1 MQKLNKFNQY
11 LLERYPTVWNT
22 KIVWMLLAALV
33 FHIVFFIIG
42 YVSHIDPVSLQ
53 KYSVKDDYFRNGV
66 IFVHLIIS
74 ILLIVGWLLM
84 MLKNN
89 AFKNFYPTS
98 KGKLFGQFVQY
109 FIIIFSCT
117 TFYFSYMTGFR
128 MFINN
133 KYPDQEMA
141 KNVDIINRTAPFFSQ
156 NIESY
161 TLENRLF
168 PKPFYDLYCEN
179 NIEKIDRN
187 KKFFV
192 YYNRVYQYYSLYSK
206 KSYQKDKRGNFIP
219 PNPEYSQKIQP
230 AYSEDEEKFETF
242 YYKKDVVD
250 LSSHIKTTQ
259 PSFYNFSE
267 VFYDYDFKGYDDGVG
282 AIEVVYYDKDSPDYI
297 LKNKKAIINQKTTAL
312 LNSKN
317 PAELEKLFEDFLSIS
332 KTYRVRNNLNAKKW
346 VSMVYSKDNPNFEI
360 RYFIKDYDGKT
371 RTDEDAYY
379 EETVAI
385 DSAATAVSAAYASE
399 NYSRDSI
406 KIREFNPEINQQLA
420 PDKYMKNNMTEYFY
434 LSENMKDLLKN
445 VDSVKKDDF
454 FSDNVHIYIWI
465 SFFLSTFI
473 FGFRITGLRS
483 LLFSVISAGVLTL
496 SITLITVFYGLTFRG
511 QEEFFVAYFVLFIG
525 LVILLIPLLKMN
537 MTNKMVSSILINI
550 SMNGFVLLV
559 LLIFAIISI
568 HQKAACSG
576 VVTNIEESYPYHDC
590 NNIFEDLGFMLS
602 YIILLAGFIFMYF
615 YTAILQKWKAM
626 PE

>member
-66 IFVHLIIS
+66 IFIHLIIS

-141 KNVDIINRTAPFFSQ
+141 KNVDIINRTAPFLSQ

-168 PKPFYDLYCEN
+168 PKPFFDLYCEN

-192 YYNRVYQYYSLYSK
+192 YYNRVYQYYTLYSK
-206 KSYQKDKRGNFIP
+206 KSYQKDKKGNFIP
-219 PNPEYSQKIQP
+219 PNPEYSNKIQP
-230 AYSEDEEKFETF
+230 AYSDEEEKFETF

-250 LSSHIKTTQ
+250 LSSQIQTTQ

-267 VFYDYDFKGYDDGVG
+267 IFYDYDFKSFDDGVG
-282 AIEVVYYDKDSPDYI
+282 AVDANYYDKNSPDYI
-297 LKNKKAIINQKTTAL
+297 LKNKKAIINQKTAAL

-317 PAELEKLFEDFLSIS
+317 SAELEKLFEDFLSIS
-332 KTYRVRNNLNAKKW
+332 KTYSVRNNLNAKKW
-346 VSMVYSKDNPNFEI
+346 VSMIYSKDNPNFEV
-360 RYFIKDYDGKT
+360 RYFIKDYGGKT
-371 RTDEDAYY
+371 RIDEDAYY
-379 EETVAI
+379 EETVAV
-385 DSAATAVSAAYASE
+385 DSVVVAADYPNE
-399 NYSRDSI
+399 NDIRDSI
-406 KIREFNPEINQQLA
+406 KISEFNPEINQQLA
-420 PDKYMKNNMTEYFY
+420 PDKYVKNNMTEYYY

-465 SFFLSTFI
+465 AFFLSTFI

-525 LVILLIPLLKMN
+525 LIILLIPLLKMN
-537 MTNKMVSSILINI
+537 MTNKMVSSVLINI
-550 SMNGFVLLV
+550 SLNGFVLLV

-568 HQKAACSG
+568 HQKAACQIP
-576 VVTNIEESYPYHDC
+576 VTHIDYDYTYQNCP
-590 NNIFEDLGFMLS
+590 NIFEDLGFILS
-602 YIILLAGFIFMYF
+602 YIILILGFVFMYF